1 MSIYGSV
8 QLFIPE
14 NILRESF
21 GSEDS
26 SFLFPVPDSQH
37 EVRTPSYRGYLQSV
51 SRREGE
57 VSVHGLCPSPEDTV

>member
-8 QLFIPE
+8 QFFIPE
-14 NILRESF
+14 NILRESL

-37 EVRTPSYRGYLQSV
+37 EVRAPSHRGYLQFV
-51 SRREGE
+51 SRGEGE
-57 VSVHGLCPSPEDTV
+57 MSIHGPT